1 MGKTAGVGVGV
12 GEKIV
17 VAGISVDGNTGVG
30 VTLETAVGV
39 DIRTVDMDVAEGA
52 N

>member
-17 VAGISVDGNTGVG
+17 MVGISVDGNTGVD
-30 VTLETAVGV
+30 VILETAVGV
-39 DIRTVDMDVAEGA
+39 DISTVDMEVAEGA